1 MPQDENTPD
10 VVGAAASHMLVF
22 REPAVINAAQ
32 VLGNLLAA
40 GCGAMAMAGG
50 FPTVVT
56 GTIGPVLAVGV
67 GAVLVIGGL
76 LGAITVLIGMWW
88 LERVALL
95 VVGLGWFLLLP
106 AALTFAA
113 SPRSTGQIWL
123 VVALLVAA
131 LCDVFKRYRRIDWAY
146 LDPTR
151 K

>member
-1 MPQDENTPD
+1 MPEEEIRQQ
-10 VVGAAASHMLVF
+10 AAAVSSHMMIF

-32 VLGNLLAA
+32 VIGNLLAA
-40 GCGAMAMAGG
+40 LCGGMAMAGG
-50 FPTVVT
+50 FPTIVT
-56 GTIGPVLAVGV
+56 GTIGPILAVGV
-67 GAVLVIGGL
+67 GGVLLVGGL
-76 LGAITVLIGMWW
+76 LGAITVLLGMWW

-95 VVGLGWFLLLP
+95 IVGLGWFLLLP
-106 AALTFAA
+106 AALTYANQ
-113 SPRSTGQIWL
+113 SRNGQIWL